1 MHGSFYCLD
10 ISEIE
15 KAFGINFIKITFSW
29 RRRRIWVRVWVSYL
43 LPLKVESWELFEI
56 AINAI
61 ELFFL
66 ISKVIGIKCNNLKM
80 LFNKK
85 VLIFSPFLTKK
96 QNYLL
101 NYLAKG
107 NYVISFPSTSVLKA
121 SAPIIQKNQT
131 STPFGVFNIN
141 V

>member
-85 VLIFSPFLTKK
+85 VLIFRFFCISYQKAE
-96 QNYLL
+96 LL

-107 NYVISFPSTSVLKA
+107 NKQALLLQSAGSTGPPFCSHNSKKPNKY
-121 SAPIIQKNQT
+121 PIRC
-131 STPFGVFNIN
+131 V
-141 V
+141 